1 MRKTAKPKR
10 CLKDRP
16 LSVTSDSST
25 FSPQKST
32 LDISTK
38 HTDDPA
44 PKVDS
49 KKQFAFS
56 LDTRLSTFMP
66 SVTTVQCFSET
77 QTKDWT
83 GESCEEGRQSK
94 KPKGKIDEVMEN
106 AEEIMEPTT
115 PESRVFR
122 VELQKSTGFCSQLP
136 SRPVSWNSANS
147 LASSWSNENSTIQ
160 FEDLVQQAFGVED
173 SKEPELR
180 FSPDESLTQ
189 AIDAIHPSTNTSP
202 TKEVLIYCTSV
213 DATLI
218 YDTTKG
224 GAATKDAPIE
234 ENPTYNTPTDEGVID
249 GVTRQ
254 EALTG
259 VATTEVASLLDAPIN
274 ETVVNKGATEP
285 SEHVDSTNLLILI
298 DDEPAEIIPPTSSN
312 EEPEQVPSVGDCLAQ
327 TISSPRQGNINDAL
341 DGADDMSELLDELAT
356 FQAPTTSSGI
366 LSLPNSSGDITAAQ
380 SKAYDDLYLSFV
392 LPDDTSED
400 SASTLEDHFYTA
412 LENLDN
418 AEVVPDQP
426 VQLCSP
432 TGPLKILSLPN
443 SSVDIS
449 ADQSKAFD
457 RLYLASLL
465 PNVLVDGA
473 VSEMQQD
480 EVDAASKEMTDT
492 SDVADEPVPSNYS
505 SSPSGIPDSPRVSAG
520 IAPVQ
525 PNEFNGLVLPSTPPT
540 DGLVEGNTA
549 NTTEMK
555 EVKFK
560 AVEFCA
566 PTAPSGILVL
576 PNSSSEVTA
585 THAKSFDELYLLSTL
600 PKENVVDDV
609 CSVAG
614 EPVNIDQSEPATF
627 QPPTTPSGILGLP
640 NSFSEVTDTQA
651 KCFDELYLSS
661 TLPEIVHELG
671 EFIAPTILTGTSG
684 LQNASAIQG
693 AENSQDGQARVH
705 SASASRI
712 SSLPDPSTEVAIGQT
727 PGNEILNPDLI
738 LPHTKLDEP
747 DDAAVAEY
755 QADSLP
761 SSGELIEFT
770 KEADTPQVPVIEPK
784 RATRSIGELPAEE
797 PLQEQPAP
805 EAVENEPAAET
816 HHDAFESEVTQE
828 SPSAPSSDD
837 RTSATLS
844 ILPNLPEEEQLQL
857 VQDDIEQQDLNTF
870 LGTTSLHGF
879 LEILDCDDEGNTT
892 REAITDAFIALSAEE
907 KILNEEFSSGI
918 TKRNHFGIDERASK
932 HCASKLVQVR
942 NFLGTTSLRGFL
954 KLVEF
959 NEGGRAAE
967 ESVVEAFHRAA
978 ELEKE
983 KAMSSKA
990 KASAKRRAA
999 RLVAGLKASA

>member
-1 MRKTAKPKR
+1 M
-10 CLKDRP
+10 
-16 LSVTSDSST
+16 
-25 FSPQKST
+25 
-32 LDISTK
+32 DISTK

-66 SVTTVQCFSET
+66 SVNTVQCFSET

-83 GESCEEGRQSK
+83 DESYEEGRQSK

-106 AEEIMEPTT
+106 TEEIIEPTA
-115 PESRVFR
+115 PESRISR
-122 VELQKSTGFCSQLP
+122 VELQKFTEFFSQLP

-173 SKEPELR
+173 SKEPEPR

-189 AIDAIHPSTNTSP
+189 AIDAIHPTTNTSL

-218 YDTTKG
+218 DDTTKG
-224 GAATKDAPIE
+224 DAVTKDAPIE
-234 ENPTYNTPTDEGVID
+234 ENSTYNTPTDEGIID
-249 GVTRQ
+249 SVTRQ
-254 EALTG
+254 EALG
-259 VATTEVASLLDAPIN
+259 VATTEVASLLDTPIN
-274 ETVVNKGATEP
+274 ETVINEGATEP
-285 SEHVDSTNLLILI
+285 SEHVDSTNLLIFT

-327 TISSPRQGNINDAL
+327 TISSPQQDNINNAL
-341 DGADDMSELLDELAT
+341 DGADDMDKLLDKPAT

-380 SKAYDDLYLSFV
+380 SKAYDDSYLLFV
-392 LPDDTSED
+392 PPDDASED
-400 SASTLEDHFYTA
+400 SASTLEDHFHTA
-412 LENLDN
+412 LENLNN

-426 VQLCSP
+426 AQLCSP

-443 SSVDIS
+443 SSADIS
-449 ADQSKAFD
+449 AGWSKAFD
-457 RLYLASLL
+457 GLYLASLL
-465 PNVLVDGA
+465 PDILVDGA

-480 EVDAASKEMTDT
+480 EVDTVSKEMTDT
-492 SDVADEPVPSNYS
+492 GNVTDEPVPSNYS
-505 SSPSGIPDSPRVSAG
+505 PSPSGIPDSPRAPAE

-525 PNEFNGLVLPSTPPT
+525 LNEYNGLVLSSTPPT
-540 DGLVEGNTA
+540 DELPEGSTT

-555 EVKFK
+555 EVTFK
-560 AVEFCA
+560 VVEFCA
-566 PTAPSGILVL
+566 PTTPSGILAL
-576 PNSSSEVTA
+576 PNSSSEITT
-585 THAKSFDELYLLSTL
+585 THVKPFDELYLLSTL

-614 EPVNIDQSEPATF
+614 EPVNIDQSEPAKF

-640 NSFSEVTDTQA
+640 NSLSEVTDTQA

-693 AENSQDGQARVH
+693 AENSQDGQAGVH

-712 SSLPDPSTEVAIGQT
+712 SSLPDPSTEVTIAQT
-727 PGNEILNPDLI
+727 PENENSNSDLI
-738 LPHTKLDEP
+738 LSHTKPDEP

-755 QADSLP
+755 QAGSPP
-761 SSGELIEFT
+761 SSGELIESA
-770 KEADTPQVPVIEPK
+770 KEADAPQVPVIEPK
-784 RATRSIGELPAEE
+784 QTTHSISELPAEE

-805 EAVENEPAAET
+805 EAIENELAVEA
-816 HHDAFESEVTQE
+816 HHDAFEPEVTQE

-837 RTSATLS
+837 RASATLS

-870 LGTTSLHGF
+870 LGTTSLHDF

-892 REAITDAFIALSAEE
+892 REAITDAFITLSAEE
-907 KILNEEFSSGI
+907 KMLNEEFSSGI
-918 TKRNHFGIDERASK
+918 TKRNHFGINERASK

-942 NFLGTTSLRGFL
+942 NFLGTTSLRSFL

-959 NEGGRAAE
+959 NEDGRAAE

-999 RLVAGLKASA
+999 RLVTGLKASA